1 MNLKKNHYSRRALAL
16 LLTLVMCVGMIP
28 TAFAAQQNS
37 YHDPAEHWMQ
47 ASGRTNELDANS
59 VVTRETFKCGECGKA
74 TSFEVFRVPEYTR
87 NGQPALSRNV
97 KYSDGTMVDGV
108 GKGDTMDGIP
118 GKDATYT
125 GYHYTKAVCETCGGI
140 NTNMSKSEYGYL
152 KNVYW
157 LYDCAAAFT
166 QELDETVSYEYTDDT
181 YHTVT
186 TKGGTYCAFC
196 YGTNHTVSRKLE
208 RHSMVTEVLP
218 QPANGR
224 FATVEKCS
232 LCDYTRYDYTAAK
245 AVVASYYGVVD
256 GQPHTIS
263 VTDLSEAGVRTSI
276 RYGNSADSCT
286 MTSAPNYTDEGQYE
300 AIYEPGKEERYYPD
314 ATKIAPADLPDFDLL
329 CGGFPC
335 QTFSIAGRRKGFD
348 DTRGTLFFEIARLAQ
363 SKRPS
368 YLLLENVPGLLSHD
382 KGRTFSV
389 ILATLNDLGYRV
401 EWMVLNSKH
410 FGVPQ
415 SRRRLFLICYL
426 DPRCA
431 GKIFPVFGTGGKALI
446 QVLGGSQG
454 SRVYDADGIACTQTA
469 GAGGVGGKTGLYIIP
484 QDRPFVDLCAG
495 EARQTEAARC
505 LTARYGQTTLSNHRA
520 ERSGVLLIK
529 EATKKGYKEANPGDS
544 VDLGFS
550 GSNTRRG
557 RVGQDI
563 AHTLETSCIQG
574 IVERGG
580 RIRRLMPRECLRLQG
595 FDEWQIDRIL
605 AIQSDAQAYK
615 QAGNSVTANVIEAI
629 GHRIREVDAELKA
642 GAAA

>member
-1 MNLKKNHYSRRALAL
+1 M
-16 LLTLVMCVGMIP
+16 
-28 TAFAAQQNS
+28 
-37 YHDPAEHWMQ
+37 
-47 ASGRTNELDANS
+47 
-59 VVTRETFKCGECGKA
+59 
-74 TSFEVFRVPEYTR
+74 
-87 NGQPALSRNV
+87 
-97 KYSDGTMVDGV
+97 
-108 GKGDTMDGIP
+108 
-118 GKDATYT
+118 
-125 GYHYTKAVCETCGGI
+125 
-140 NTNMSKSEYGYL
+140 
-152 KNVYW
+152 
-157 LYDCAAAFT
+157 
-166 QELDETVSYEYTDDT
+166 
-181 YHTVT
+181 
-186 TKGGTYCAFC
+186 
-196 YGTNHTVSRKLE
+196 
-208 RHSMVTEVLP
+208 
-218 QPANGR
+218 
-224 FATVEKCS
+224 
-232 LCDYTRYDYTAAK
+232 
-245 AVVASYYGVVD
+245 
-256 GQPHTIS
+256 
-263 VTDLSEAGVRTSI
+263 
-276 RYGNSADSCT
+276 
-286 MTSAPNYTDEGQYE
+286 
-300 AIYEPGKEERYYPD
+300 
-314 ATKIAPADLPDFDLL
+314 
-329 CGGFPC
+329 
-335 QTFSIAGRRKGFD
+335 TFSIAGRRKGFD

-389 ILATLNDLGYRV
+389 ILATLNDLGYHV
-401 EWMVLNSKH
+401 EWTVLNSKH

-415 SRRRLFLICYL
+415 SRRRLFIIGYL

-431 GKIFPVFGTGGKALI
+431 GKILPVFGTGGKALI
-446 QVLGGSQG
+446 QVLGGPQG
-454 SRVYDADGIACTQTA
+454 SRVYDADGVACTQTA

-495 EARQTEAARC
+495 RAARQTDAARC

-580 RIRRLMPRECLRLQG
+580 RIRRLMPRECLRLHG

-629 GHRIREVDAELKA
+629 GRRIREVECGTESRCCRMIGLKDQCFGVEVEMTGITREQAATALAAYFATDARYVGGAYDKWCVTDRDGKEWTVMSDSSIHGEQKIGSGYRATGDYRYRVEMVTPKLTYAELPKLQECVRQVRHAGAKANSSCGIHVHVDAANHNRQSLKNLIGIMYSKGRISCSKRCRSMKA
-642 GAAA
+642 GRPAGARRCGNPC